1 MDKLKVIFMGTPDF
15 AVPSLAAL
23 IDKTQVLCVVTQPDR
38 PKGRGHKLQPPP
50 VKIFAEENNLRVIQP
65 LKVKAPEVVE
75 ELAELKPD
83 LIVVVAFGQILSQK
97 ILDIPR
103 FGCINVHA
111 SLLPKYRGAAPIE
124 WAMINGEQVTGI
136 TTMQMNAGLD
146 TGDILLKSEVKIP
159 DDMILPELRERLM
172 TVGADLLLT
181 TLYKLQNGEL
191 EPIKQDDSLSTYAPL
206 LKKETGLI
214 DWKKSAREIHNLIRG
229 LYGRARASISIR
241 NEELGIRNENSVIWL
256 KIWRTRL
263 AEEKLSPAEIKIV
276 GEKFFVGTGDGS
288 LEILEI
294 QAPNSKKLSTSE
306 FLRGNKVSDNF
317 WTN

>member
-23 IDKTQVLCVVTQPDR
+23 IDKTEVLCVVTQPDR

-50 VKIFAEENNLRVIQP
+50 VKVFAEENNLRVIQP
-65 LKVKAPEVVE
+65 VKVKAPEVVAQ
-75 ELAELKPD
+75 LAELKPD
-83 LIVVVAFGQILSQK
+83 LIVVVAFGQILSQA

-181 TLYKLQNGEL
+181 TLYKLQHGEL
-191 EPIKQDDSLSTYAPL
+191 KPIKQDDLLSSYAPL
-206 LKKETGLI
+206 LKKDTGLI
-214 DWKKSAREIHNLIRG
+214 DWNKPAREIHNLVRG
-229 LYGRARASISIR
+229 LYGGARA
-241 NEELGIRNENSVIWL
+241 GKF

-263 AEEKLSPAEIKIV
+263 ADENLSPAEIKIV
-276 GEKFFVGTGDGS
+276 GQRFFVGTGDDS

-294 QAPNSKKLSTSE
+294 QAANSKKLNAAD
-306 FLRGNKVSDNF
+306 FLRGNKVGDDF
-317 WTN
+317 WTNE

>member
-23 IDKTQVLCVVTQPDR
+23 VDKTEVICVVTQPDK

-65 LKVKAPEVVE
+65 PKVKARAVVD
-75 ELAELKPD
+75 ELAALHPD

-124 WAMINGEQVTGI
+124 WSIIRGEKVTGI

-146 TGDILLKSEVKIP
+146 TGDILLLSGNDIIEHVVEIHAKH
-159 DDMILPELRERLM
+159 
-172 TVGADLLLT
+172 TVGHVAKPANILDGRQAGIDLF
-181 TLYKLQNGEL
+181 KISRHASCDREHV
-191 EPIKQDDSLSTYAPL
+191 DDLPRINALGTSAP
-206 LKKETGLI
+206 EF
-214 DWKKSAREIHNLIRG
+214 DAIR
-229 LYGRARASISIR
+229 
-241 NEELGIRNENSVIWL
+241 
-256 KIWRTRL
+256 
-263 AEEKLSPAEIKIV
+263 
-276 GEKFFVGTGDGS
+276 
-288 LEILEI
+288 
-294 QAPNSKKLSTSE
+294 Q
-306 FLRGNKVSDNF
+306 
-317 WTN
+317 

>member
-1 MDKLKVIFMGTPDF
+1 MDKLKIIFMGTPDF

-23 IDKTQVLCVVTQPDR
+23 ADKTEIICVVTQPDR

-75 ELAELKPD
+75 ELAALKPD

-124 WAMINGEQVTGI
+124 WAIICGEKVTGV

-146 TGDILLKSEVKIP
+146 TGDMLLKSEVKIS
-159 DDMILPELRERLM
+159 DEMILPELRERLM
-172 TVGADLLLT
+172 TVGADLLLE
-181 TLYKLQNGEL
+181 TLNRLQVGKLQ
-191 EPIKQDDSLSTYAPL
+191 PIKQDDSLSTYAPL
-206 LKKETGLI
+206 LKKDTGLI
-214 DWKKSAREIHNLIRG
+214 DWKKSAREIHNLVRG
-229 LYGRARASISIR
+229 LYGSARA
-241 NEELGIRNENSVIWL
+241 GKF

-263 AEEKLSPAEIKIV
+263 AEENLSPAEIKIV
-276 GEKFFVGTGDGS
+276 GEKFFVGTGDGV

-294 QAPNSKKLSTSE
+294 QAPNSKKLNAAD
-306 FLRGNKVSDNF
+306 FLRGNKVGDDF
-317 WTN
+317 WTSE

>member
-23 IDKTQVLCVVTQPDR
+23 IDKTEIICVVTQPDR

-50 VKIFAEENNLRVIQP
+50 VKIFAAENNLRVIQP

-75 ELAELKPD
+75 ELAALKPD
-83 LIVVVAFGQILSQK
+83 LIIVVAFGQILSQK

-124 WAMINGEQVTGI
+124 WAIIRGEKATGI

-146 TGDILLKSEVKIP
+146 TGDILLKSEEIKIP
-159 DDMILPELRERLM
+159 DEMILPELRARLM
-172 TVGADLLLT
+172 TVGADLLLK
-181 TLYKLQNGEL
+181 TLEKLQRGEL
-191 EPIKQDDSLSTYAPL
+191 QPIKQDDSLSTYAPL

-214 DWKKSAREIHNLIRG
+214 DWQKSSREIHNLVRG
-229 LYGRARASISIR
+229 LYGSARA
-241 NEELGIRNENSVIWL
+241 GKF
-256 KIWRTRL
+256 KIWRTKL
-263 AEEKLSPAEIKIV
+263 AEEKLSAGEIKIV
-276 GEKFFVGTGDGS
+276 GEKFFVGTSDGS

-294 QAPNSKKLSTSE
+294 QAPNSKKLSAAD
-306 FLRGNKVSDNF
+306 FLRGNKVGENF
-317 WTN
+317 WTNE

>member
-23 IDKTQVLCVVTQPDR
+23 VDKTEVICVVTQPDR

-65 LKVKAPEVVE
+65 PKVKARAVVD
-75 ELAELKPD
+75 ELAALHPD

-124 WAMINGEQVTGI
+124 WSIIRGEKVTGI

-146 TGDILLKSEVKIP
+146 TGDILLQSEVKIS
-159 DDMILPELRERLM
+159 DEMLLPELRERLM
-172 TVGADLLLT
+172 TVGADLLLK
-181 TLYKLQNGEL
+181 TLYKLLRGEL
-191 EPIKQDDSLSTYAPL
+191 QPIKQDDSLSTYAPL
-206 LKKETGLI
+206 LTRETGLI
-214 DWKKSAREIHNLIRG
+214 DWKKSAREIHDLVRG
-229 LYGRARASISIR
+229 LHGSARA
-241 NEELGIRNENSVIWL
+241 GKF

-263 AEEKLSPAEIKIV
+263 AAENLSAGEIKIV
-276 GEKFFVGTGDGS
+276 GGKFFVGTGDGA

-294 QAPNSKKLSTSE
+294 QAPSSKKMSAAD
-306 FLRGNKVSDNF
+306 FLRGNKVGDNF
-317 WTN
+317 WTNE

>member
-1 MDKLKVIFMGTPDF
+1 MDKLKIIFMGTPDF

-23 IDKTQVLCVVTQPDR
+23 ADKTEVLCVVTQPDR

-50 VKIFAEENNLRVIQP
+50 VKIFAEENNLPVIQP
-65 LKVKAPEVVE
+65 PKVKAPEVVE
-75 ELAELKPD
+75 QLAALQPD

-124 WAMINGEQVTGI
+124 WSIIRGEEVTGI

-146 TGDILLKSEVKIP
+146 TGDILEKSEVKISA
-159 DDMILPELRERLM
+159 DMTLPELRERLM
-172 TVGADLLLT
+172 TVGADLLLK
-181 TLYKLQNGEL
+181 TLYKLRRGEL
-191 EPIKQDDSLSTYAPL
+191 RPTKQDDSLATYAPL
-206 LKKETGLI
+206 LKRETGLI
-214 DWKKSAREIHNLIRG
+214 DWKKSSREIHNLVRG
-229 LYGRARASISIR
+229 LYGSART
-241 NEELGIRNENSVIWL
+241 GKF

-263 AEEKLSPAEIKIV
+263 ATENLSPAEIKIV
-276 GEKFFVGTGDGS
+276 GEKFFVGTGDGA

-294 QAPNSKKLSTSE
+294 QAPNSKKMAAAD
-306 FLRGNKVSDNF
+306 FLRGNKVGDDF
-317 WTN
+317 WTSE

>member
-1 MDKLKVIFMGTPDF
+1 MNKLKVIFMGTPDF

-23 IDKTQVLCVVTQPDR
+23 IDKTEIICVVTQPDR

-50 VKIFAEENNLRVIQP
+50 VKIFADENNLPVIQP
-65 LKVKAPEVVE
+65 PKVKARAVVE
-75 ELAELKPD
+75 QLAELKPD

-103 FGCINVHA
+103 LGCINVHA

-124 WAMINGEQVTGI
+124 WSIIRGETVTGI

-146 TGDILLKSEVKIP
+146 TGDILLQSEVKIP

-172 TVGADLLLT
+172 TVGADLLLK
-181 TLYKLQNGEL
+181 TLYKLQVGEL
-191 EPIKQDDSLSTYAPL
+191 QPLKQDDSLSTYAPL
-206 LKKETGLI
+206 LKKDTGLI
-214 DWKKSAREIHNLIRG
+214 DWRKSSREIHNLVRG
-229 LYGRARASISIR
+229 LYGSARA
-241 NEELGIRNENSVIWL
+241 GKF

-263 AEEKLSPAEIKIV
+263 AEENLSPAEIKIV

-294 QAPNSKKLSTSE
+294 QAPNSKKLNASD
-306 FLRGNKVSDNF
+306 FLRGNKVGENF
-317 WTN
+317 WMNE

>member
-23 IDKTQVLCVVTQPDR
+23 LDKTEVICVVTQPDR

-65 LKVKAPEVVE
+65 PKVKARAVVD
-75 ELAELKPD
+75 ELAALHPD

-124 WAMINGEQVTGI
+124 WSIIRGEKVTGI

-146 TGDILLKSEVKIP
+146 TGDILLQSEVKIS
-159 DDMILPELRERLM
+159 DEMLLPELRERLM
-172 TVGADLLLT
+172 TVGADLLLK
-181 TLYKLQNGEL
+181 TLYKLLRGEL
-191 EPIKQDDSLSTYAPL
+191 QPIKQDDSLSTYAPL
-206 LKKETGLI
+206 LTRETGLI
-214 DWKKSAREIHNLIRG
+214 DWKKSAREIHDLVRG
-229 LYGRARASISIR
+229 LHGSARA
-241 NEELGIRNENSVIWL
+241 GKF

-263 AEEKLSPAEIKIV
+263 AAENLSAGEIKIV
-276 GEKFFVGTGDGS
+276 DGKFFVGTGDGA

-294 QAPNSKKLSTSE
+294 QAPSSKKMSAAD
-306 FLRGNKVSDNF
+306 FLRGNKVGDNF
-317 WTN
+317 WMNE

>member
-1 MDKLKVIFMGTPDF
+1 MDKLKVIFMGTPEF

-23 IDKTQVLCVVTQPDR
+23 MDKTEIICVVTQPDR
-38 PKGRGHKLQPPP
+38 PKGRGHKFQPPP

-65 LKVKAPEVVE
+65 LKVKASEVVE
-75 ELAELKPD
+75 ELAALKPD
-83 LIVVVAFGQILSQK
+83 LIIVVAFGQILSQK

-124 WAMINGEQVTGI
+124 WAIINGEKVTGI

-146 TGDILLKSEVKIP
+146 TGDILLKSEVEIS
-159 DDMILPELRERLM
+159 DEMILPELRERLM
-172 TVGADLLLT
+172 TVGADLLLK
-181 TLYKLQNGEL
+181 TLYKLQLGEL
-191 EPIKQDDSLSTYAPL
+191 QPIKQDDSLSNYAPL

-229 LYGRARASISIR
+229 LYGSARA
-241 NEELGIRNENSVIWL
+241 GKF
-256 KIWRTRL
+256 KIWRTKI
-263 AEEKLSPAEIKIV
+263 ADEKLSPGEIKIV

-294 QAPNSKKLSTSE
+294 QAPNSKKLNASD
-306 FLRGNKVSDNF
+306 FLRGNKVGENF
-317 WTN
+317 WTNE